1 MPTIPSFLPQSL
13 READKADVV
22 GKMRGEV
29 MAMLRRGTDYL
40 VKDMKA
46 LQDDFAPH
54 QNETQFKEAETFQTM
69 GKFQKMAR
77 LETHRDVR
85 ATAADLKLEI
95 SSLIHQG
102 INEQLKLPEKPT
114 IT

>member
-1 MPTIPSFLPQSL
+1 MPQSL

-22 GKMRGEV
+22 GKMRGEF
-29 MAMLRRGTDYL
+29 MAMMRRGTDDL
-40 VKDMKA
+40 VKDMKV
-46 LQDDFAPH
+46 LQDEFAPH
-54 QNETQFKEAETFQTM
+54 QNETKSKEAETFQTM
-69 GKFQKMAR
+69 EKFQKMAR
-77 LETHRDVR
+77 LETNREVR
-85 ATAADLKLEI
+85 AAAADLKLEI